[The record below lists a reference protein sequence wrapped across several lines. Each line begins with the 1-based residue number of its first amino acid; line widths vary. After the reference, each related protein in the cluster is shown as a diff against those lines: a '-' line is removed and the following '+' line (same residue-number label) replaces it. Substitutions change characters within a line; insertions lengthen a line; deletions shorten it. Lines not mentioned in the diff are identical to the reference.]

1 MTPRKITARH
11 LILDLILAIDNHT
24 LQARQAIAA
33 CKLFGI
39 SENSTRVALVRLAAE
54 DLIRTQGRGLYQ
66 IGPAGIDLVNDV
78 TTWRNREQHLR
89 PWHGHY
95 LAVFIHGLGRSDRT
109 ALRRRERA
117 LGLLGFRELSQGL
130 FVRPDNI
137 DDDMSTLTQRLHR
150 LGLEPEATVLQ
161 VSSFGHPATERVL
174 ALWDVNQ
181 LNRQYRQLKQSLDDW
196 MQTAGELE
204 LEAAARE
211 SFLIGHQA
219 IRAVIYDPLLPDSL
233 IDGAARQAFFATV
246 QAYDQLGRRI
256 WQQFFQSGS

>member
-1 MTPRKITARH
+1 MTSRAITARH
-11 LILDLILAIDNHT
+11 LILDLILAIDDHR

-39 SENSTRVALVRLAAE
+39 SENSTRVALARLAAE
-54 DLIRTQGRGLYQ
+54 DLIRSAGRGRYR
-66 IGPAGIDLVNDV
+66 IGPAGTALVDDV
-78 TTWRNREQHLR
+78 TTWRNRDQHLR
-89 PWHGHY
+89 AWQGHY

-137 DDDMSTLTQRLHR
+137 DSDMATLTARLHR

-161 VSSFGHPATERVL
+161 VSGFASPPAERVL
-174 ALWDVNQ
+174 ALWDVAH
-181 LNRQYRQLKQSLDDW
+181 LNSQYHQHKRTLDEW
-196 MQTAGELE
+196 MASAAELD
-204 LEAAARE
+204 LDAAARE
-211 SFLIGHQA
+211 SLLIGHQA

-233 IDGAARQAFFATV
+233 VDGAARRAFFATV
-246 QAYDQLGRRI
+246 KAYDQLGRAI
-256 WQQFFQSGS
+256 WQQFFQSTD